1 MFLVTGD
8 PQYIRIYTDK
18 SKERR
23 QKMISAISGINS
35 YDLYNS
41 SISSMYQLMRYQYGI
56 NKTGA
61 YGSTSKVTSYL
72 GSSATAAAS
81 SSGVD
86 KTKAF
91 LSAYQ
96 SDVKSTEKAADKLN
110 YFKSGNVFSQYT
122 LGSSDEA
129 VAEIDTH
136 SLRKS
141 SNFTVDVKNLATD
154 NEPARYSITE
164 NGRTTQYTSAS
175 NTIKLG
181 NADATMTLKGTGT
194 TNIYTGVDEDN
205 IVSAMKDMVK
215 AYNNTMETLAAG
227 KNLGS
232 GVQQQFSRMSGDIAN
247 GTILSMVGLSYD
259 KNGDLKLDE
268 ARLRSAL
275 EKDYDTTRELIGGQY
290 GIATTLGERARTTL
304 SESVTS
310 IMGTTETL
318 FSGTRGLSGLSGLFS
333 DDDLGKNYF
342 NLMYD
347 FSKSM
352 PYSYTNFYSVGSL
365 MNLLA

>member
-1 MFLVTGD
+1 
-8 PQYIRIYTDK
+8 
-18 SKERR
+18 
-23 QKMISAISGINS
+23 MISAISGISS
-35 YDLYNS
+35 YDLYSS
-41 SISSMYQLMRYQYGI
+41 SISNMYQLMRYQYGI
-56 NKTGA
+56 NQTSA
-61 YGSTSKVTSYL
+61 YGSTPKVSSFLGTSA
-72 GSSATAAAS
+72 ATAS

-86 KTKAF
+86 RTQAF

-122 LGSSDEA
+122 LGSSDEE
-129 VAEIDTH
+129 VAEITTH

-141 SNFTVDVKNLATD
+141 SNFTIDVQNLATD
-154 NEPARYSITE
+154 KSPARYSITE
-164 NGRTTQYTSAS
+164 NGRTTQYTSES

-215 AYNNTMETLAAG
+215 AYNNTMETLSVG
-227 KNLGS
+227 KDLGS
-232 GVQQQFSRMSGDIAN
+232 GVQKQLSRMSGNIAN
-247 GTILSMVGLSYD
+247 GAVLSMVGLSYD

-310 IMGTTETL
+310 IVGVSPAASTTT
-318 FSGTRGLSGLSGLFS
+318 SSLSGLSGLLS
-333 DDDLGKNYF
+333 GDDLGKNYF

-347 FSKSM
+347 FSKNM

-365 MNLLA
+365 LNLLG

>member
-1 MFLVTGD
+1 M
-8 PQYIRIYTDK
+8 
-18 SKERR
+18 S
-23 QKMISAISGINS
+23 ISAIGGISS

-41 SISSMYQLMRYQYGI
+41 GYLNNMYQLMRYQYGI
-56 NKTGA
+56 NQASA
-61 YGSTSKVTSYL
+61 YGSTSRISSFL
-72 GSSATAAAS
+72 GTQAATTAS

-86 KTKAF
+86 KTQAF

-96 SDVKSTEKAADKLN
+96 SDVTSTEKAANSLN
-110 YFKSGNVFSQYT
+110 YFKPGNVFSQYT

-129 VAEIDTH
+129 VAEIKTN

-141 SNFTVDVKNLATD
+141 TEFTVDVQNLATKD
-154 NEPARYSITE
+154 QPARYSITE

-215 AYNNTMETLAAG
+215 AYNNTMETLSAG

-232 GVQQQFSRMSGDIAN
+232 GVQKQLSRMSGSIAN
-247 GTILSMVGLSYD
+247 GNILSMVGLSYD
-259 KNGDLKLDE
+259 KKGDLKLDE
-268 ARLRSAL
+268 ARLRTAL
-275 EKDYDTTRELIGGQY
+275 ENDYDTTRELIGCQY
-290 GIATTLGERARTTL
+290 GIATTLGERARATL
-304 SESVTS
+304 SESVSSIVGTS
-310 IMGTTETL
+310 PSASAVSRGLSAL
-318 FSGTRGLSGLSGLFS
+318 FSG
-333 DDDLGKNYF
+333 DDIGQNYF

-352 PYSYTNFYSVGSL
+352 PYSISNSYSVGSML
-365 MNLLA
+365 NLLG

>member
-1 MFLVTGD
+1 
-8 PQYIRIYTDK
+8 
-18 SKERR
+18 
-23 QKMISAISGINS
+23 MISAIGGINS
-35 YDLYNS
+35 YDLYSS
-41 SISSMYQLMRYQYGI
+41 SISNMYQLMRYKYGI
-56 NKTGA
+56 NQTGA
-61 YGSTSKVTSYL
+61 YGSTSRISSFL
-72 GSSATAAAS
+72 GTTQASAS

-86 KTKAF
+86 RTQAF

-96 SDVKSTEKAADKLN
+96 SDVKSTERAADKLN
-110 YFKSGNVFSQYT
+110 YFKSGNVFSQFT

-129 VAEIDTH
+129 VAEIATH

-141 SNFTVDVKNLATD
+141 SNFTVSVQNLATD
-154 NEPARYSITE
+154 KDPARYSITE

-215 AYNNTMETLAAG
+215 AYNNTMETLSVG
-227 KNLGS
+227 KDLGS
-232 GVQQQFSRMSGDIAN
+232 GVQKQLSRMSGNIAN
-247 GTILSMVGLSYD
+247 GTVLSMVGLSYD

-268 ARLRSAL
+268 SRLRTAL

-290 GIATTLGERARTTL
+290 GIATALGERARTTL

-310 IMGTTETL
+310 IVGSAASAFT
-318 FSGTRGLSGLSGLFS
+318 GANGLSGLSGLFT
-333 DDDLGKNYF
+333 DDNLGKNYF

-352 PYSYTNFYSVGSL
+352 PYSYSNFYSVGSL
-365 MNLLA
+365 LNLLG